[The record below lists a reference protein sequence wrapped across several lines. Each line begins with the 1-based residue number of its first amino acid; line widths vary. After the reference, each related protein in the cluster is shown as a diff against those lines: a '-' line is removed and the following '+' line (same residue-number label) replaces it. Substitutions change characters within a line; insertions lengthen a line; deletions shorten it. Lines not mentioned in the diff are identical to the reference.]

1 MPTELRGSIVVVE
14 KPTKALQPPNGSTA
28 SPGFNIAD
36 QIVPQ
41 TLMIALMVVVH
52 DILRECATK
61 MPLTA
66 RNEPV

>member
-1 MPTELRGSIVVVE
+1 MPAQLRGSIVVVE
-14 KPTKALQPPNGSTA
+14 KPTKALQPPNGSTS
-28 SPGFNIAD
+28 SPDFNIAD

-52 DILRECATK
+52 DILRERSTK
-61 MPLTA
+61 MPLTE